1 MLDIN
6 KGGSSSPANRVP
18 IADEEGVTVA
28 PDVVTEVLGQ
38 LDLGPVLASLDKDL
52 KPKWTGPPFFRSN
65 EATAWGCLW
74 KCWVCCSCWW
84 CKNSDMWPW
93 GSSLETV
100 PTSSSVRIST
110 PVDLLLLLNGGL
122 VLFALLNKGLAFIR
136 SKKSLQR
143 KYEIMVSNLAT
154 LKLEQINKYVPSL
167 VSIHSWSFGTVYR
180 GKCKGLRSGMRWPMP
195 RRSVSQFAP
204 ITGRR
209 GRGAIGHEKVRTWWG
224 TFLEAGHDWKTK
236 KRTLWS

>member
-6 KGGSSSPANRVP
+6 KGGSSSPANKVP
-18 IADEEGVTVA
+18 IAAEEEGVTPVVA
-28 PDVVTEVLGQ
+28 EVLGQ
-38 LDLGPVLASLDKDL
+38 LDLGPVLASLDNDL
-52 KPKWTGPPFFRSN
+52 NPKWTGPPFFRSN
-65 EATAWGCLW
+65 DGAFNAAEGGCLW

-122 VLFALLNKGLAFIR
+122 VLFVLLNKGLAFIR

-143 KYEIMVSNLAT
+143 KCEIIMVSNSMIKKIFAMLPNLSFEIQTWAS
-154 LKLEQINKYVPSL
+154 KDV
-167 VSIHSWSFGTVYR
+167 VSG
-180 GKCKGLRSGMRWPMP
+180 
-195 RRSVSQFAP
+195 
-204 ITGRR
+204 GRR
-209 GRGAIGHEKVRTWWG
+209 GAGGHVFSDNFRI
-224 TFLEAGHDWKTK
+224 
-236 KRTLWS
+236 S

>member
-1 MLDIN
+1 MLPTKVIKQRIKLTDRKPSNKFVVFKWVFMVVLRTWVVTPSMLDIN

-18 IADEEGVTVA
+18 IAEEEGVTVA
-28 PDVVTEVLGQ
+28 PAAVETEVLGQ

-65 EATAWGCLW
+65 EATWGCLW

-143 KYEIMVSNLAT
+143 KCEIIVST
-154 LKLEQINKYVPSL
+154 
-167 VSIHSWSFGTVYR
+167 
-180 GKCKGLRSGMRWPMP
+180 
-195 RRSVSQFAP
+195 
-204 ITGRR
+204 
-209 GRGAIGHEKVRTWWG
+209 
-224 TFLEAGHDWKTK
+224 
-236 KRTLWS
+236 